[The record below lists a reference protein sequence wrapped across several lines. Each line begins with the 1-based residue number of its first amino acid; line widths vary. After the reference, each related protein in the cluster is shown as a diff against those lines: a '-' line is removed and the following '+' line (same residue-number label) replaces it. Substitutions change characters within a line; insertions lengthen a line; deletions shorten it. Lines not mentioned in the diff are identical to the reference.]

1 MVQRVISPQGWDL
14 VCKKLAAHVGER
26 NNWIGVVTPAIV
38 CRPAVVRG
46 LMPLLTGGMAVLLIP
61 FGSPPVLRACLHIHQ
76 AMVVVVVVSE

>member
-1 MVQRVISPQGWDL
+1 MQEACSSRRR
-14 VCKKLAAHVGER
+14 ER

-38 CRPAVVRG
+38 CGPAVVRG

-76 AMVVVVVVSE
+76 AVVVVVVVSE